1 MARATAKNF
10 FDLVRSSKLVEN
22 DRLDRFIADLRRRTD
37 EAGLADVD
45 FLAAQTVEAGLI
57 TEWQADKILEGR
69 HKGFFLGKHKLL
81 DHLGTGGMSSVYL
94 AEHVLMQ
101 RRVAIKVL
109 PKTRV
114 DDASYLMR
122 FEREARAIAAVNH
135 PNIVRAYTLDNEGD
149 IHYLVMEYVEGR
161 DLQRIVK
168 EDGPLSYEKVADYI
182 RQSAAG
188 LAYAHQRGLIHRDVK
203 PANLMVDPEQT
214 VRVLDLGLARF
225 SNEEQASLTILHDEN
240 VLGTA
245 DYLAP
250 EQAVDSHGVDG
261 RADIYGLGCTL
272 YFCLTGHPPFDE
284 GTLPERLLRHQKD
297 PPPPIKKDRPDAPND
312 LISICLKMMAK
323 RPSARFQ
330 KMEQVDHI
338 LTKWLMIHGYRTEGP
353 IERKHGSSGKLATA
367 AGQAGQAEQT
377 GKGTARNAPGG
388 SSPGQKPQSR
398 TSPPPTPSH
407 GKPGPGGTPTPGTP
421 KKPGSPA
428 QQGTVSASNFDY
440 DTIASSPKAS
450 QPSGGNARPR
460 GPKRPPTIPKDDLSS
475 SFPDLFA
482 GLQDPSILT
491 NPGDVRPLGS
501 PIRKSRKREE
511 DTRFWLWVAIGGGT
525 CLAAI
530 LVLLV
535 VFGRQ
540 W

>member
-1 MARATAKNF
+1 MARATPENF

-45 FLAAQTVEAGLI
+45 FLAAQIVEAGLI

-94 AEHVLMQ
+94 AEHILMQ

-114 DDASYLMR
+114 EDASYLMR
-122 FEREARAIAAVNH
+122 FEREARAVAAVNH
-135 PNIVRAYTLDNEGD
+135 VNIVRAYTLDNEGD

-168 EDGPLSYEKVADYI
+168 EDGPLSFEKAADYI
-182 RQSAAG
+182 RQAAAG
-188 LAYAHQRGLIHRDVK
+188 LAYAHQKGLIHRDVK
-203 PANLMVDPEQT
+203 PANLMVDPEGT

-250 EQAVDSHGVDG
+250 EQAVDSHNVDG
-261 RADIYGLGCTL
+261 RADVYGLGCTL

-284 GTLPERLLRHQKD
+284 GTLPERLLKHQKE
-297 PPPPIKKDRPDAPND
+297 PPPPVKKDRPDAPND

-323 RPSARFQ
+323 KPPARFQ
-330 KMEQVDHI
+330 RMEQVYHF

-353 IERKHGSSGKLATA
+353 VEKKRGSSGKLAA
-367 AGQAGQAEQT
+367 AARQATQAAT
-377 GKGTARNAPGG
+377 G
-388 SSPGQKPQSR
+388 S
-398 TSPPPTPSH
+398 
-407 GKPGPGGTPTPGTP
+407 KPGKSSGQRPDS
-421 KKPGSPA
+421 KPGSAPGSRPKGGSKPGLPPRKTSPPA
-428 QQGTVSASNFDY
+428 QQGTVAASNFDY
-440 DTIASSPKAS
+440 ETVRSTARPAQPPGGTSSPAGSKL
-450 QPSGGNARPR
+450 
-460 GPKRPPTIPKDDLSS
+460 PPNIPNDDLSS
-475 SFPDLFA
+475 SFPDLF
-482 GLQDPSILT
+482 GIQDPSLLT

-501 PIRKSRKREE
+501 PLRRSRKRQE
-511 DTRFWLWVAIGGGT
+511 DTRFWLWMAIGGGT

-530 LVLLV
+530 LVVLLLV
-535 VFGRQ
+535 LL
-540 W
+540 